1 MDSKQPL
8 FSLPSPGQM
17 CSFIR
22 KTLFFLCAAA
32 WIFLF
37 FRFIFPA
44 TLPLWLGL
52 CVAFLLR
59 PAILWLSQKL
69 HLRRRRAALFVT
81 VFFYAGIGC
90 LIWLAVSL
98 LWGQLCALAAE
109 FPNLYKQIFLPAL
122 ADFFEWLSAFL
133 SRFVPNLSRTV
144 ELWMRSFGSAA
155 AKLSASISSWLFSCC
170 TGIASRLPLWFL
182 SITVTVFCSA
192 FLSLDYPQ
200 TVHFLKKLIPS
211 RFFPLLARLKQFAS
225 LTLLRM
231 TKAYL
236 FLLLITF
243 SELCLGLW
251 ILKVPRFIL
260 IAALIALLD
269 LLPILGTGTVLIP
282 WSIFCFLSQ
291 NTRLGIGLL
300 LMYLI
305 ITVARNFLEP
315 KIIGDSIGLPPLL
328 SLLSVYAGFR
338 LFGVIGAFLA
348 PPLALLL
355 FFFSSD

>member
-1 MDSKQPL
+1 MN
-8 FSLPSPGQM
+8 FNLPSPCEM
-17 CSFIR
+17 RSFIR
-22 KTLFFLCAAA
+22 KTFFLFCIAA
-32 WIFLF
+32 WGFLF
-37 FRFIFPA
+37 FRFFLPA
-44 TLPLWLGL
+44 TLPLWLGF
-52 CVAFLLR
+52 CIAFLLR
-59 PAILWLSQKL
+59 PATLWLSQKL

-81 VFFYAGIGC
+81 VFFYAAIGG
-90 LIWLAVSL
+90 LIWLIVSL
-98 LWGQLCALAAE
+98 LWGHLCALAAE
-109 FPNLYKQIFLPAL
+109 FPNLYKQFFLPAL

-133 SRFVPNLSRTV
+133 SRFVPNLNHTV
-144 ELWMRSFGSAA
+144 ELWMRSFSSAA
-155 AKLSASISSWLFSCC
+155 AKLSASLSSWLFSCC

-200 TVHFLKKLIPS
+200 AVSALKRLIPS
-211 RFFPLLARLKQFAS
+211 RFLPFLSRLRQFAS

-231 TKAYL
+231 IKAYL
-236 FLLLITF
+236 LLLLITF

-251 ILKVPRFIL
+251 VLKVPRFVL

-282 WSIFCFLSQ
+282 WSVFCFLSQ

-300 LMYLI
+300 LLYLI

-315 KIIGDSIGLPPLL
+315 KIVGDSIGLPPLL
-328 SLLSVYAGFR
+328 SLIAIYAGFR
-338 LFGVIGAFLA
+338 LFGVIGALLA

-355 FFFSSD
+355 FFFSSSD